1 MEKFEDLYDDKK
13 LREYSN
19 NIRKFIY
26 NILNDL
32 RDRERNARL
41 SENLFVREIEL
52 FSNIRTNIKT
62 NFKKIRP
69 DISEEEENLIKIYTC
84 LKNIILNISS
94 NKTQFECINS
104 LVNGD
109 EKKLYLLNIIFIL
122 QNTLL

>member
-1 MEKFEDLYDDKK
+1 MEDLYDDKK

-32 RDRERNARL
+32 RDRERNAKL

-52 FSNIRTNIKT
+52 FSNIRTNIET
-62 NFKKIRP
+62 NFKKM
-69 DISEEEENLIKIYTC
+69 
-84 LKNIILNISS
+84 KNIILNISS

-109 EKKLYLLNIIFIL
+109 
-122 QNTLL
+122 

>member
-1 MEKFEDLYDDKK
+1 MEKFEDLYDDNK

-41 SENLFVREIEL
+41 SENFFVREIEL

-62 NFKKIRP
+62 HFKKICR
-69 DISEEEENLIKIYTC
+69 DISEEQKRLDNLIKIYTC

-109 EKKLYLLNIIFIL
+109 
-122 QNTLL
+122 

>member
-52 FSNIRTNIKT
+52 F
-62 NFKKIRP
+62 
-69 DISEEEENLIKIYTC
+69 
-84 LKNIILNISS
+84 
-94 NKTQFECINS
+94 
-104 LVNGD
+104 
-109 EKKLYLLNIIFIL
+109 
-122 QNTLL
+122 NTVITRV

>member
-32 RDRERNARL
+32 RERERNARL

-52 FSNIRTNIKT
+52 FSNIRSSL
-62 NFKKIRP
+62 KKNCL
-69 DISEEEENLIKIYTC
+69 DISEEEEKRLDNLIKIYTC

-109 EKKLYLLNIIFIL
+109 LKNNIY
-122 QNTLL
+122 